1 MKLTLK
7 QKKFC
12 DEYIKTGNATE
23 AYIKAGYNRSGAR
36 ANASR
41 LITNDNIKNYIDER
55 LKEIEDKS
63 IADAAEVLKYLTRII
78 RNEETEQVVITENIG
93 DYTSEARIVS
103 KELSAKDKI
112 KAAELIGK
120 RYRLF
125 TDRVEADVNAS
136 VIFEGEND
144 LED

>member
-1 MKLTLK
+1 MKITLK

-23 AYIKAGYNRSGAR
+23 AAINAGYSRSY
-36 ANASR
+36 ANAQSYK
-41 LITNDNIKNYIDER
+41 LLDNVGIKNYIDER
-55 LKEIEDKS
+55 MKEIEDTA
-63 IADAAEVLKYLTRII
+63 IADAAEVLKYLTRVM
-78 RNEETEQVVITENIG
+78 RGEETEQVVITENIG
-93 DYTSEARIVS
+93 DFMSEARVVN
-103 KELSAKDKI
+103 KELAAKDKI

-125 TDRVEADVNAS
+125 TDKIESNVNAS
-136 VIFEGEND
+136 IIFEGEND

>member
-41 LITNDNIKNYIDER
+41 LITNDNVKNYIDER

-63 IADAAEVLKYLTRII
+63 IADASEVLKYLTRII

-93 DYTSEARIVS
+93 DYISEARVVN